1 MVITEPPA
9 SLRRMCA
16 PADASCQ
23 FGAGVDRVVWPA
35 GSHHPPALCQV
46 EQPASPGK
54 VNPYYTES
62 GGCVKT
68 AALPGL
74 VLPFFYRCPDDLL
87 NIRVRNG
94 IDAFKLM

>member
-9 SLRRMCA
+9 SLWRQGVS
-16 PADASCQ
+16 ADATCLI
-23 FGAGVDRVVWPA
+23 GTGGDGIVWPA
-35 GSHHPPALCQV
+35 GSHQPPALCQV